1 MQPTMENN
9 KYHFICRNCGHRIE
23 GFEQWFADG
32 QKCNS
37 CNGKWVDA
45 KYSNDYL
52 KLPDLINNRA
62 EHPDSLF
69 HYFDYL
75 PLLHRKNIITEGE
88 GVIPIDR
95 WRFLEEF
102 ALNHYGLDLTVL
114 AYRNDKNPGTGTF
127 KDVAAA
133 VAASV
138 LKENGIREYCLA
150 STGNIANAFAHYLA
164 LAGISLSVFIPD
176 NALMANEAGVGCYG
190 QRVFRVNGDYSLAKK
205 LCAEYS
211 IKHNIHMS
219 GGNIDPAR
227 VEAKKTQVFEWLRQL
242 GYIPDVYIQ
251 ALAGGTGPIAI
262 HKGLEDIRHLKL
274 FNNEPR
280 YILIQ
285 ASGCNPMTMA
295 WEQAKLEGFTEGWE
309 SRFPML
315 DDPKTCIPTLA
326 NGNPQTY
333 PILAK
338 LVKSTEGEFLTF
350 NENLYLTVAR
360 LVSFESSVRI
370 GPAAAIAVGGFF
382 EALKSGVV
390 RNGERIMINIGEG
403 MQRAPEMLEKMIYT
417 TERVTTIDEC
427 LPFFRNDY
435 REILYRP
442 FLP

>member
-1 MQPTMENN
+1 MDNT
-9 KYHFICRNCGHRIE
+9 KYYFICRHCGAKIE
-23 GFEQWFADG
+23 GFAQWFAEG
-32 QKCNS
+32 QKCHACGRN
-37 CNGKWVDA
+37 WVDVR
-45 KYSNDYL
+45 YTNDYL

-62 EHPDSLF
+62 GHPDSLF

-75 PLLHRKNIITEGE
+75 PLTNRNNIITEGE
-88 GVIPIDR
+88 GVIPVDR

-102 ALNHYGLDLTVL
+102 ALRYYGLDLTVL

-138 LKENGIREYCLA
+138 LKENGIKEYCVA

-176 NALMANEAGVGCYG
+176 DALTANEAGVGCYG
-190 QRVFRVNGDYSLAKK
+190 QRVFRVRGDYALAKK
-205 LCAEYS
+205 LCAEFS
-211 IKHNIHMS
+211 ARHHIPMS

-242 GYIPDVYIQ
+242 GFIPDVYIQ

-274 FNNEPR
+274 FAREPR
-280 YILIQ
+280 YLLIQ

-295 WEQAKLEGFTEGWE
+295 WENAKLEGFKRGWKN
-309 SRFPML
+309 RFPIL
-315 DDPKTCIPTLA
+315 DHPKTCIPTLA

-333 PILAK
+333 PILAD
-338 LVKSTEGEFLTF
+338 LVHSTGGEFLTF
-350 NENLYLTVAR
+350 NEELHVEAAR

-382 EALKSGVV
+382 EALKTGAVF
-390 RNGERIMINIGEG
+390 NGERIMINIGEG
-403 MQRAPEMLEKMIYT
+403 MHRAPELLEKMNYT
-417 TERVTTIDEC
+417 TQDVSAAREC
-427 LPFFRNDY
+427 HPFSRNDY
-435 REILYRP
+435 REELYRP

>member
-1 MQPTMENN
+1 MENN
-9 KYHFICRNCGHRIE
+9 KYYFICRNCGNKIE
-23 GFEQWFADG
+23 GFGQWFNDG
-32 QKCNS
+32 QKCTA
-37 CNGKWVDA
+37 CGGKWVDV
-45 KYSNDYL
+45 KYNNDYL
-52 KLPDLINNRA
+52 KLTDLINNRA
-62 EHPDSLF
+62 GHPDSLF

-75 PLLHRKNIITEGE
+75 PLLDRNNMITDGE
-88 GVIPIDR
+88 GVIPVDR

-102 ALNHYGLDLTVL
+102 ALRFYGLDLTVL

-127 KDVAAA
+127 KDVAAS
-133 VAASV
+133 VVASV
-138 LKENGIREYCLA
+138 LKENGISEYCVA

-176 NALMANEAGVGCYG
+176 DALTANEAGVGCYG
-190 QRVFRVNGDYSLAKK
+190 QRVFRVRGDYSLAKK
-205 LCAEYS
+205 LCAEFS
-211 IKHNIHMS
+211 GRHHIPMS

-227 VEAKKTQVFEWLRQL
+227 VEAKKTQVFEWLRLL

-274 FNNEPR
+274 FEKESR

-295 WEQAKLEGFTEGWE
+295 WEQARLEGFTEGWKT
-309 SRFPML
+309 RFPIL
-315 DDPKTCIPTLA
+315 DHPNTCIPTLA

-333 PILAK
+333 PILAQ
-338 LVKSTEGEFLTF
+338 LVQSTDGEFLTF
-350 NENLYLTVAR
+350 DENLHAEVAR

-382 EALKSGVV
+382 EALKTGALH
-390 RNGERIMINIGEG
+390 NGERVMINIGEG
-403 MQRAPEMLEKMIYT
+403 MHRAPELLEKMIYT
-417 TERVTTIDEC
+417 TKQVSTIEEC
-427 LPFFRNDY
+427 LPFNRNHY
-435 REILYRP
+435 RQQLYLP

>member
-1 MQPTMENN
+1 MENN
-9 KYHFICRNCGHRIE
+9 KYHFVCRTCGNKIN
-23 GFEQWFADG
+23 GFSQWFADG
-32 QKCNS
+32 QKCRD
-37 CNGKWVDA
+37 CNGKWVDV

-62 EHPDSLF
+62 GHPDSLF

-75 PLLHRKNIITEGE
+75 PLHDRNNIITEGE
-88 GVIPIDR
+88 GVIPVDR
-95 WRFLEEF
+95 WKFLEEF
-102 ALNHYGLDLTVL
+102 AQTYYGLDLTVL

-138 LKENGIREYCLA
+138 LKENGIREYCVA
-150 STGNIANAFAHYLA
+150 STGNIASAFSHYLA

-176 NALMANEAGVGCYG
+176 DALKANEAGVGCYG
-190 QRVFRVNGDYSLAKK
+190 QRVFRVRGDYSLAKK
-205 LCAEYS
+205 LCAEFS
-211 IKHNIHMS
+211 AKHHIHMS

-274 FNNEPR
+274 FEKEPR
-280 YILIQ
+280 YMLIQ

-295 WEQAKLEGFTEGWE
+295 WEQAKLEGFTDGWKN
-309 SRFPML
+309 RFPIL
-315 DDPKTCIPTLA
+315 DHPGTCIPTLA

-333 PILAK
+333 PILAG
-338 LVKSTEGEFLTF
+338 LVQSTGGEFLTF
-350 NENLYLTVAR
+350 NEELHISIAR
-360 LVSFESSVRI
+360 LVAFESSVRI

-382 EALKSGVV
+382 EALKTGSLH
-390 RNGERIMINIGEG
+390 NGERVMINIGEG
-403 MQRAPEMLEKMIYT
+403 MQRAPELFEKMIYT
-417 TERVTTIDEC
+417 TEQVGTIEEC
-427 LPFFRNDY
+427 NPFSRNHY
-435 REILYRP
+435 RDQLYRP